1 MSHLLLVDA
10 AGDSGGPLSIEGAR
24 WPTAGITE
32 NIQVG
37 ITRYDCFFRNKGME
51 AIQIVISTVVSFCK
65 QING

>member
-1 MSHLLLVDA
+1 MSHLLLLVDV

-37 ITRYDCFFRNKGME
+37 ITRYDFVFVIKEWELSKSLSVLLFHFANK
-51 AIQIVISTVVSFCK
+51 
-65 QING
+65 